1 MAVKTDNA
9 SITTKIAIRRW
20 LLDRMD
26 ITEARVLDT
35 CCGLGKIWTA
45 MEEHVTIRQWT
56 RCDVKPRRAGV
67 LALDATTALQKFP
80 LDVYNVIDIDPYG
93 EPWEPFYVVLQR
105 LTQPTAVFLTR
116 GHTGVSGISMLA
128 ANIAGIPAEWHRLL
142 PKTPKLADF
151 VADNFLSHA
160 WRHVNIEHAAV
171 ARIQKSGG
179 TSVTYYALALEPKC
193 QRR

>member
-9 SITTKIAIRRW
+9 SLDTKIAIRRW
-20 LLDRMD
+20 LLERMD

-45 MEEHVTIRQWT
+45 MEEHVTVRQWT
-56 RCDVKPRRAGV
+56 RCDVQPRRAGV

-93 EPWEPFYVVLQR
+93 EPWPAYQVALQR
-105 LTQPTAVFLTR
+105 ITQPTAVFLTR
-116 GHTGVSGISMLA
+116 GHTGISGISILA
-128 ANIAGIPAEWHRLL
+128 ATAAGIPEAWHGLL

-151 VADNFLSHA
+151 VADSFLSHT
-160 WRHVNIEHAAV
+160 WRYLNIEHAAIS
-171 ARIQKSGG
+171 RIQKSGG
-179 TSVTYYALALEPKC
+179 TSVTYYALGLFPKGH
-193 QRR
+193 